1 MNERGQHVTD
11 MRVGMR
17 LFSLASTA
25 EVIVVRPAQG
35 ELLCAG
41 AAMVDSPQT
50 TDGDAGAGAPLQIG
64 KRYEDAESGLC
75 VMCTKAGVGPLTF
88 DGHELTVQQAKP
100 LPSSD

>member
-1 MNERGQHVTD
+1 MTD

-17 LFSLASTA
+17 LFGPASTA

-50 TDGDAGAGAPLQIG
+50 AGGDAGTGAGAPLQIG
-64 KRYEDAESGLC
+64 KRYEDAGSGLC
-75 VMCTKAGVGPLTF
+75 VMCTKAGDGPLTF
-88 DGHELTVQQAKP
+88 DGHELAVQQAKP